1 MPRRL
6 PLRPPTLVLAAIGLA
21 ALAGATVRAAPASG
35 PATVSAA
42 PTPPPSQPLPGPRG
56 AGESKPRMWAVGL
69 SSMVVYE
76 NGSGYLYGTWR
87 QFGAAVEQPARLYW
101 GRGCPDISDRVY
113 HVLQTG
119 FSRPQDFWLIVDRE
133 PDPRQQ
139 GAFCVRN
146 VELEAKNVAL
156 PPAPLATPAP
166 AQAPAPAKPAAPPG
180 K

>member
-1 MPRRL
+1 
-6 PLRPPTLVLAAIGLA
+6 
-21 ALAGATVRAAPASG
+21 
-35 PATVSAA
+35 
-42 PTPPPSQPLPGPRG
+42 
-56 AGESKPRMWAVGL
+56 MWAVGL

-101 GRGCPDISDRVY
+101 GRGCPEISDRVY

-146 VELEAKNVAL
+146 VELEAKSTPL
-156 PPAPLATPAP
+156 PPPPAPLATPAP
-166 AQAPAPAKPAAPPG
+166 AQAPAPAKTAAPAG